1 MVRLGRPV
9 FQQLITDAA
18 EACKNTDLIVY
29 TIFGSVAYH
38 IAEKQGIPAIMASLQ
53 PLLNP
58 REAFPVPGSP
68 KLFTRTPWLHRL
80 YNRTS
85 YQAAQQI
92 FWQPFRPLV
101 QKWRR
106 KTLSLPR
113 ASFFGPYR
121 QLRHNKIP
129 FLEAYS
135 PTVVPPPATWP
146 DWYHT
151 TGYWQLPPSAEW
163 EPPADLQAFLA
174 ADSRLPIYFGFGS
187 MADQAPEK
195 LFHIIQTALK
205 QTDQRGIILRGWADI
220 TSAQASDNIHFVSS
234 VPHHWLFKRVAAI
247 VHHGGAG
254 TTGSALT
261 AGKPTLVVPYFA
273 DQHFWGDRVYTLGAG
288 PKPIPRP
295 ALTAENLTAAINE
308 MIHHQHMISAA
319 DKIGQAL
326 QQENGA
332 NYAADI
338 LIQSVQTKTLGKTE
352 RHKKLT

>member
-1 MVRLGRPV
+1 MHITLLTIGSRGDVQPFIALGRSLRLKGIHVRLATHERFRPLAERHQLDFAPIHSDPLALLQTPAGQAWIQSGKNSLSLVTNMVRLGRPV

-174 ADSRLPIYFGFGS
+174 ADSPFLSI
-187 MADQAPEK
+187 
-195 LFHIIQTALK
+195 
-205 QTDQRGIILRGWADI
+205 
-220 TSAQASDNIHFVSS
+220 
-234 VPHHWLFKRVAAI
+234 
-247 VHHGGAG
+247 
-254 TTGSALT
+254 SALVVWPIKRRKNFSISS
-261 AGKPTLVVPYFA
+261 KP
-273 DQHFWGDRVYTLGAG
+273 H
-288 PKPIPRP
+288 
-295 ALTAENLTAAINE
+295 
-308 MIHHQHMISAA
+308 
-319 DKIGQAL
+319 
-326 QQENGA
+326 
-332 NYAADI
+332 
-338 LIQSVQTKTLGKTE
+338 
-352 RHKKLT
+352 